1 MIAAAA
7 PTTAPPL
14 VAEIAGPA
22 GSGKTSLLRA
32 LARLSPGVTAGLR
45 VSRPHHLRTA
55 AGLGRVLA
63 GLHWPFRGVR
73 WMETKRVVH
82 VEALYRAA
90 RASRPGGGPLL
101 LDEGPV
107 YMLSRMLV
115 FGGSRLDAPGL
126 RRWWRDAVMRWGAT
140 LGLVVWLDAPD
151 AVLSARIRRRA
162 QPHPVKGLDD
172 ISIAAFL
179 RDYRQAYEHVLDEL
193 GVAADGRL
201 HRFATDR
208 TPIER
213 IATQVRALLEDA
225 CRS

>member
-1 MIAAAA
+1 MTAVTA
-7 PTTAPPL
+7 PTTAAP
-14 VAEIAGPA
+14 VVVEIAGPA
-22 GSGKTSLLRA
+22 GAGKTSLLRA
-32 LARLSPGVTAGLR
+32 IARLDPGVTAGLR
-45 VSRPHHLRTA
+45 VSRPQHLRTA

-63 GLHWPFRGVR
+63 DLHWPFRGVR
-73 WMETKRVVH
+73 WIETKRVVH

-90 RASRPGGGPLL
+90 RTSRPGPLL

-107 YMLSRMLV
+107 YMLSRILV

-126 RRWWRDAVMRWGAT
+126 QRWWRDAVMRWDAT
-140 LGLVVWLDAPD
+140 LRLVVWLDAPD
-151 AVLSARIRRRA
+151 AVLGARIRARA

-172 ISIAAFL
+172 ITIAAFL
-179 RDYRQAYEHVLDEL
+179 RDYRQAYERVLDEL

-213 IATQVRALLEDA
+213 IAAQVGALLEDA